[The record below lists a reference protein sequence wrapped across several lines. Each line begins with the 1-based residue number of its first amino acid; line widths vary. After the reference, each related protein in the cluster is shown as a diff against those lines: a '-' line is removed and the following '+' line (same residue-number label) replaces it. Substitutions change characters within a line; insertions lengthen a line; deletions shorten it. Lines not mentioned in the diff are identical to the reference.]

1 MFMLFFVEVSF
12 FEFILKKAVTNN
24 YLNYFSVDRL
34 LISILM
40 NSFV

>member
-24 YLNYFSVDRL
+24 YLIAIKTTSVL
-34 LISILM
+34 
-40 NSFV
+40 